1 MYSRREFIKTTASAA
16 IVAPF
21 IVKSSAIA
29 GLGHVAPSD
38 KINLGFIGCG
48 SMGTANLNACVSR
61 SDVELT
67 AAADVWKQRLDVV
80 LNRFGNCRG
89 YDMPATTT
97 GAWSSLYVPAISDIS
112 RPSAHSL

>member
-1 MYSRREFIKTTASAA
+1 MYSRREFIRTTAAAA

-48 SMGTANLNACVSR
+48 SMGTENLNACVS
-61 SDVELT
+61 SDSVALT
-67 AAADVWKQRLDVV
+67 AAADVWKARLDVV
-80 LNRFGNCRG
+80 LNRFRDCKGYGNHR
-89 YDMPATTT
+89 D
-97 GAWSSLYVPAISDIS
+97 LLN
-112 RPSAHSL
+112 HSG